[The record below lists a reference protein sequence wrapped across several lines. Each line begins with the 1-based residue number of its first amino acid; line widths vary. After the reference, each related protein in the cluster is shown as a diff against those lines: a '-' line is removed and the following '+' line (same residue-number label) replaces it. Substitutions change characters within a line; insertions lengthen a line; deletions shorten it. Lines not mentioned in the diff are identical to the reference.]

1 MTEPM
6 ISDATETILAV
17 DGLRC
22 GYGRT
27 EVIHGLD
34 LRVGRGEIV
43 CLIGANGAGKSTVI
57 KAVVG
62 LIPVSAGT
70 IKLCGRDVTHTRTA
84 TRVELGL
91 GIVPEGR
98 GVLPQLSVGE
108 NLLLGGY
115 VRRSEPWLADEMDRV
130 LGLFPILAERRDQ
143 LAGTLSGGEQ
153 QMLVIGRALMSR
165 PRLLILDEPSFG
177 LAPKIIDRIF
187 EVVTELRAGGLTI
200 LLVEQNANVALEVSQ
215 RGYVLDSGAC
225 ILSDAA
231 ATLRKDTLVRDIYF
245 GSG

>member
-1 MTEPM
+1 M
-6 ISDATETILAV
+6 SDGPASTDTILAIK
-17 DGLRC
+17 GLRC

-27 EVIHGLD
+27 AVIHDLD
-34 LRVGRGEIV
+34 LDVRRGEIV

-57 KAVVG
+57 NAVVG
-62 LIPVSAGT
+62 LIPAWAGT
-70 IKLCGRDVTHTRTA
+70 IMLCGRDVTNVHTA

-91 GIVPEGR
+91 AIVPEGR
-98 GVLPQLSVGE
+98 GVLRELTVAE

-115 VRRSEPWLADEMDRV
+115 VRRSEPWLADEMARV
-130 LGLFPILAERRDQ
+130 FSLFPILAERRDQ

-187 EVVTELRAGGLTI
+187 EVVTALRADGLTI

-215 RGYVLDSGAC
+215 RGYVLESGAC

-231 ATLRKDTLVRDIYF
+231 ARLRDDTQVRDIYF

>member
-1 MTEPM
+1 MA
-6 ISDATETILAV
+6 DASETVLAV
-17 DGLRC
+17 KGLRC

-27 EVIHGLD
+27 EVIHNLD
-34 LRVGRGEIV
+34 LDVARGEIV

-57 KAVVG
+57 KAIVG
-62 LIPVSAGT
+62 LIPAASGS
-70 IKLCGRDVTHTRTA
+70 IRLCGRDVTALRTS

-91 GIVPEGR
+91 AVVPEGR
-98 GVLPQLSVGE
+98 GVLPQLTVAE

-115 VRRSEPWLADEMDRV
+115 VRRSESWLDEEMERV
-130 LGLFPILAERRDQ
+130 LALFPILSERCDQ

-177 LAPKIIDRIF
+177 LAPKIIDKIF
-187 EVVTELRAGGLTI
+187 EAVTELKSRGLTI

-215 RGYVLDSGAC
+215 RGYVLESGHC

-231 ATLRKDTLVRDIYF
+231 ATLRSDTMVRDIYF

>member
-1 MTEPM
+1 MAERM
-6 ISDATETILAV
+6 SDATETILAV

-27 EVIHGLD
+27 QVIHDLKLD
-34 LRVGRGEIV
+34 VRRGEIV

-57 KAVVG
+57 KAVIG
-62 LIPVSAGT
+62 LVPAWSGT
-70 IKLCGRDVTHTRTA
+70 ISLGGRDVTNIRTA

-98 GVLPQLSVGE
+98 GVLPQLTVAE

-115 VRRSEPWLADEMDRV
+115 VLRSEPWLADEMDRV
-130 LGLFPILAERRDQ
+130 LSLFPILAERREQ
-143 LAGTLSGGEQ
+143 LAATLSGGEQ

-187 EVVTELRAGGLTI
+187 EVVTQLRAGGLTI
-200 LLVEQNANVALEVSQ
+200 LLIEQNANLALEVSQ
-215 RGYVLDSGAC
+215 RGYVLDSGSC

-231 ATLRKDTLVRDIYF
+231 ATLRQDARVRDIYF
-245 GSG
+245 GAG

>member
-1 MTEPM
+1 MAEAAE
-6 ISDATETILAV
+6 IVLAV
-17 DGLRC
+17 KGLRC

-27 EVIHGLD
+27 EVIHNLD
-34 LRVGRGEIV
+34 LDVVRGEIV

-57 KAVVG
+57 KAIVG
-62 LIPVSAGT
+62 LIQLTSGT
-70 IKLCGRDVTHTRTA
+70 IGLCGRDVTALRTS

-91 GIVPEGR
+91 AVVPEGR
-98 GVLPQLSVGE
+98 GVLPQLSVSE

-115 VRRSEPWLADEMDRV
+115 VRRSEPWLKDEMERV
-130 LGLFPILAERRDQ
+130 FSLFPILSERSDQ

-177 LAPKIIDRIF
+177 LAPKIIDKIF
-187 EVVTELRAGGLTI
+187 EAVTELRARGLTI

-215 RGYVLDSGAC
+215 RGYVMESGHC
-225 ILSDAA
+225 ILSDAS
-231 ATLRKDTLVRDIYF
+231 ATLRNDTLVRDIYF
-245 GSG
+245 GSS

>member
-1 MTEPM
+1 MPDPAA
-6 ISDATETILAV
+6 STETILAIA
-17 DGLRC
+17 GLRC

-34 LRVGRGEIV
+34 LDVRRGEIV

-57 KAVVG
+57 NAVVG
-62 LIPVSAGT
+62 VIPVSSRLDQPLRPRRHHHAHRDARRARPRDRSGRPRRAAPAHRRR
-70 IKLCGRDVTHTRTA
+70 KPSARRLCAPVRSRGSPTSW
-84 TRVELGL
+84 TRV
-91 GIVPEGR
+91 
-98 GVLPQLSVGE
+98 
-108 NLLLGGY
+108 Y
-115 VRRSEPWLADEMDRV
+115 A
-130 LGLFPILAERRDQ
+130 LFPILAERRDQ

-165 PRLLILDEPSFG
+165 PRLLVLDEPSFG

-187 EVVTELRAGGLTI
+187 EVVTALRADGLTI

-215 RGYVLDSGAC
+215 RGYVLESGTC

-231 ATLRKDTLVRDIYF
+231 ARLREDTLVRDIYF

>member
-1 MTEPM
+1 MTEPVP
-6 ISDATETILAV
+6 DATETILAI

-27 EVIHGLD
+27 EVIHSLGLT
-34 LRVGRGEIV
+34 VGRGEIV

-62 LIPVSAGT
+62 LIPAWAGT
-70 IKLCGRDVTHTRTA
+70 IRLCGRDVTNIRTS

-98 GVLPQLSVGE
+98 GVLPQLTVGE

-231 ATLRKDTLVRDIYF
+231 ASLRKDTLVRDIYF

>member
-1 MTEPM
+1 MAERM
-6 ISDATETILAV
+6 SDATETILAV

-27 EVIHGLD
+27 QVIHDLKLD
-34 LRVGRGEIV
+34 VRRGEIV

-57 KAVVG
+57 KAVIG
-62 LIPVSAGT
+62 LVPAWSGT
-70 IKLCGRDVTHTRTA
+70 ISLGGRDVTNIRTA

-98 GVLPQLSVGE
+98 GVLPQLTVAE

-130 LGLFPILAERRDQ
+130 LSLFPILAERREQ
-143 LAGTLSGGEQ
+143 LAATLSGGEQ

-187 EVVTELRAGGLTI
+187 EVVTQLRAGGLTI
-200 LLVEQNANVALEVSQ
+200 LLIEQNANLALEVSQ
-215 RGYVLDSGAC
+215 RGYVLDSGSC

-231 ATLRKDTLVRDIYF
+231 ATLRQDARVRDIYF
-245 GSG
+245 GAG

>member
-1 MTEPM
+1 MAEPM
-6 ISDATETILAV
+6 SDATETILAV

-27 EVIHGLD
+27 EVIHDLNLD
-34 LRVGRGEIV
+34 VRRGEIV

-57 KAVVG
+57 KAVIG
-62 LIPVSAGT
+62 LIPAWSGA
-70 IKLCGRDVTHTRTA
+70 IRLCGRDVTAIRTA
-84 TRVELGL
+84 TRVKLGL

-98 GVLPQLSVGE
+98 GVLPQLTVGE

-130 LGLFPILAERRDQ
+130 FGLFPILAERREQ

-177 LAPKIIDRIF
+177 LAPKIIDKIF
-187 EVVTELRAGGLTI
+187 EVVTQLRAGGLTI
-200 LLVEQNANVALEVSQ
+200 LLIEQNANVALEVSQ

-225 ILSDAA
+225 FLSDDA
-231 ATLRKDTLVRDIYF
+231 ATLRRDARVRDIYF
-245 GSG
+245 GAG

>member
-1 MTEPM
+1 MPDPAQST
-6 ISDATETILAV
+6 AETVLAIE
-17 DGLRC
+17 GLRC

-34 LRVGRGEIV
+34 LDVRRGEIV

-57 KAVVG
+57 NAVVG
-62 LIPVSAGT
+62 VIPAWAGA
-70 IKLCGRDVTHTRTA
+70 ISLCGRDVTRAPTA

-91 GIVPEGR
+91 AIVPEGR
-98 GVLPQLSVGE
+98 GVLRQLTVSE

-115 VRRSEPWLADEMDRV
+115 VHRSEPWLADEMERV
-130 LGLFPILAERRDQ
+130 LALFPILAERRDQ

-165 PRLLILDEPSFG
+165 PRLLVLDEPSFG

-187 EVVTELRAGGLTI
+187 EVVTSLRTGGLTI

-215 RGYVLDSGAC
+215 RGYVLESGNC

-231 ATLRKDTLVRDIYF
+231 ASLRQDTLVRDIYF

>member
-1 MTEPM
+1 MA
-6 ISDATETILAV
+6 DASETVLAV
-17 DGLRC
+17 KGLRC

-27 EVIHGLD
+27 EVIHNLD
-34 LRVGRGEIV
+34 LEVARGEIV

-62 LIPVSAGT
+62 LIPAASGS
-70 IKLCGRDVTHTRTA
+70 IGLCGRDVTALRTS

-91 GIVPEGR
+91 AVVPEGR
-98 GVLPQLSVGE
+98 GVLPQLTVAE

-115 VRRSEPWLADEMDRV
+115 VRRSESWLNEEMERV
-130 LGLFPILAERRDQ
+130 LALFPILSERCDQ

-177 LAPKIIDRIF
+177 LAPKIIDKIF
-187 EVVTELRAGGLTI
+187 EAVTELKSRGLTI

-215 RGYVLDSGAC
+215 RGYVLESGHC

-231 ATLRKDTLVRDIYF
+231 ASLRSDTMVRDIYF
-245 GSG
+245 GAG

>member
-1 MTEPM
+1 MAEPM
-6 ISDATETILAV
+6 SDATETILAV

-27 EVIHGLD
+27 EVIHDLELD
-34 LRVGRGEIV
+34 VRRGEIV

-57 KAVVG
+57 KAVIG
-62 LIPVSAGT
+62 LIPAWAGT
-70 IKLCGRDVTHTRTA
+70 IKLCGRDVTTIRTA

-98 GVLPQLSVGE
+98 GVLPQLTVSE

-115 VRRSEPWLADEMDRV
+115 VRRSESWLAEEMDRV
-130 LGLFPILAERRDQ
+130 LGLFPILAERREQ

-177 LAPKIIDRIF
+177 LAPKIIDKIF
-187 EVVTELRAGGLTI
+187 EVVTQLRAGGLTI
-200 LLVEQNANVALEVSQ
+200 LLIEQNANLALEVSQ
-215 RGYVLDSGAC
+215 RGYVLDSGSC

-231 ATLRKDTLVRDIYF
+231 ATLRTDARVRDIYF
-245 GSG
+245 GAG

>member
-1 MTEPM
+1 MGESVHKRTE
-6 ISDATETILAV
+6 AVLAI

-22 GYGRT
+22 GYGRA
-27 EVIHGLD
+27 EVIHNLD
-34 LRVGRGEIV
+34 LTVARGEIV

-57 KAVVG
+57 KAITG
-62 LIPVSAGT
+62 LVAASSGSIT
-70 IKLCGRDVTHTRTA
+70 LCGRDVTGDRTA

-91 GIVPEGR
+91 AVVPEGR
-98 GVLPQLSVGE
+98 GVLSQLTVGE

-115 VRRSEPWLADEMDRV
+115 VRRSEPWLAEEMDRV
-130 LGLFPILAERRDQ
+130 LGLFPILSKRRDQ

-187 EVVTELRAGGLTI
+187 EVVTELQVDGLTI
-200 LLVEQNANVALEVSQ
+200 LLVEQNANVALDVSQ
-215 RGYVLDSGAC
+215 RGYVLESGSCVLSGA
-225 ILSDAA
+225 AA
-231 ATLRKDTLVRDIYF
+231 ALRKDTLVRDIYF